1 MQCAT
6 YSTVHFYMF
15 KNMLWIDLKV
25 NLCQVSRRYFWGY
38 FVVIFFTL
46 VKKALTLLVLECNRI
61 TSEHVTCGSV
71 AGSQLSTSSSH
82 RRDLHK
88 FIFLQAIKNELVM
101 IVEPSL
107 KSKNGPQLTVL
118 AKQWT
123 GTCVSLRTQ

>member
-1 MQCAT
+1 M
-6 YSTVHFYMF
+6 SSIKTVFLGLFCSY
-15 KNMLWIDLKV
+15 
-25 NLCQVSRRYFWGY
+25 
-38 FVVIFFTL
+38 FFTL

-88 FIFLQAIKNELVM
+88 FIFLQATKNELVM
-101 IVEPSL
+101 IVEPLL